1 MSSVAPIARYRRS
14 LRPCAAVAYR
24 GRTTSIIL
32 ARPLWFDP
40 VLGRVVEPAFAAD
53 GVVRLGTDLC
63 NWFLVDGDDGVVAV
77 DAGFPDYR
85 PQLEPGLR
93 LLGRTPADLT
103 AVVVTH
109 GHADHLGV
117 AEQLRQELGLSV
129 CVHEDD
135 AQLARSAAGR
145 GKTESSTLPYLRHP
159 HAIRFLVHFRT
170 SGKTRP
176 IADVRPYADG
186 DELPGGLRAIHTGGH
201 TVGHSVIHHESRG
214 LLFAGDLLCTLNP
227 LTGARGP
234 QLLPRPLNLSSA
246 TMLDSLT
253 KLEGLDVGAILVGHG
268 ETWTQGAAAAVSRA
282 RNVGPT

>member
-1 MSSVAPIARYRRS
+1 VGRS
-14 LRPCAAVAYR
+14 PFGPHFVCSA
-24 GRTTSIIL
+24 
-32 ARPLWFDP
+32 P
-40 VLGRVVEPAFAAD
+40 VLGRVAEPAFAAD

-63 NWFLVDGDDGVVAV
+63 NWFLFENGDGVVVV

-85 PQLEPGLR
+85 PQLETGLR
-93 LLGRTPADLT
+93 LLGRTTDDLT

-109 GHADHLGV
+109 GHADHVGV
-117 AEQLRQELGLSV
+117 AEPLRRQLGLPV
-129 CVHEDD
+129 WVHEDD
-135 AQLARSAAGR
+135 AGLARSGEGR
-145 GKTESSTLPYLRHP
+145 GKTEGSTLPYLRHP
-159 HAIRFLVHFRT
+159 HAIRFLTHFRT
-170 SGKTRP
+170 SGKLQP
-176 IADVRPYADG
+176 IAEVRTYADG

-201 TVGHSVIHHESRG
+201 TPGHSVIHHESRR

-253 KLEGLDVGAILVGHG
+253 KLEPLDVGAMLFGHG

>member
-1 MSSVAPIARYRRS
+1 VGRS
-14 LRPCAAVAYR
+14 PSGPHFVCSA
-24 GRTTSIIL
+24 
-32 ARPLWFDP
+32 P
-40 VLGRVVEPAFAAD
+40 VLGRVVGPAFAAD

-63 NWFLVDGDDGVVAV
+63 NWFLFDDDDGVVVV

-109 GHADHLGV
+109 GHADHVGV

-129 CVHEDD
+129 WVHEGD
-135 AQLARSAAGR
+135 AQLARSAEGR
-145 GKTESSTLPYLRHP
+145 GKTEAPMLPYLRHP
-159 HAIRFLVHFRT
+159 HAIRFLAHFRT
-170 SGKTRP
+170 AGKPRP

-201 TVGHSVIHHESRG
+201 TAGHSVLHHESR
-214 LLFAGDLLCTLNP
+214 
-227 LTGARGP
+227 R
-234 QLLPRPLNLSSA
+234 
-246 TMLDSLT
+246 DSLT
-253 KLEGLDVGAILVGHG
+253 KLEGPDVGAILVGHG
-268 ETWTQGAAAAVSRA
+268 VAWTQGAPAAVSRA

>member
-1 MSSVAPIARYRRS
+1 VGRS
-14 LRPCAAVAYR
+14 PSGPHFVCSA
-24 GRTTSIIL
+24 
-32 ARPLWFDP
+32 P
-40 VLGRVVEPAFAAD
+40 VLGRVVEPAFDAD

-63 NWFLVDGDDGVVAV
+63 NWFLLDDGGGEMVVV

-109 GHADHLGV
+109 GHADHVGV
-117 AEQLRQELGLSV
+117 AEQLRQELGLPV
-129 CVHEDD
+129 LVHEDD
-135 AQLARSAAGR
+135 AERAKTTQER
-145 GKTESSTLPYLRHP
+145 GETEGSTLPYLRHP
-159 HAIRFLVHFRT
+159 QAIRFLTHFRT
-170 SGKTRP
+170 SGAPQP
-176 IADVRPYADG
+176 IAEVRTYADG
-186 DELPGGLRAIHTGGH
+186 DELPAGLRAIHTGGH
-201 TVGHSVIHHESRG
+201 TPGHSVIHHESRR

-227 LTGARGP
+227 LTGARGA

-253 KLEGLDVGAILVGHG
+253 KLEGLDVDAMLVGHG

-282 RNVGPT
+282 RNIGPT